1 MSERL
6 QHPLAPAPIPP
17 DWIVPD
23 WPAPDTVRAFVTT
36 RRGGVSEGTWGA
48 GQHGGMNLGFST
60 GDEPERVERNRA
72 LLARYLPAPPCWLS
86 LQHGSVVV
94 RAETVGPASAAADA
108 SIAST
113 PGVVCCVTVADCLPV
128 LLADRSGRVVAA
140 AHAGWRGL
148 AAGIVQA
155 TVLAMHRAAVSI
167 GPIDAFLGPSIG
179 ASVYEVGAEV
189 LHAMRRSLPDA
200 EAAFRPLASGKF
212 RADLPA
218 LARQALAQVEV
229 RSAYGGRWCTA
240 SDPDRF
246 YSFRR
251 ERVTGRHA
259 AVIWLRGA
267 V

>member
-1 MSERL
+1 MSTL
-6 QHPLAPAPIPP
+6 
-17 DWIVPD
+17 
-23 WPAPDTVRAFVTT
+23 
-36 RRGGVSEGTWGA
+36 RGEAGSGVSRAPYACFNLGDHVGDDPAAVAENRRRLKQEAALPAEPSWLAQVHGVTVVDLDSARLKGPADGAVARGA
-48 GQHGGMNLGFST
+48 GK
-60 GDEPERVERNRA
+60 
-72 LLARYLPAPPCWLS
+72 
-86 LQHGSVVV
+86 
-94 RAETVGPASAAADA
+94 
-108 SIAST
+108 
-113 PGVVCCVTVADCLPV
+113 VCAILTADCLPIV
-128 LLADRSGRVVAA
+128 FATDSGDRVAA

-155 TVLAMHRAAVSI
+155 TVSAMHRAAVSI

-200 EAAFRPLASGKF
+200 EAAFTPLANGKF

-229 RSAYGGRWCTA
+229 RSVYGGRWCTA